1 VTILHCRYFPGLHLL
16 WSGPLT
22 LFLASLL
29 LWQGAIASEMD
40 AVVVMAAVTRV
51 PLTHQQSSE
60 FLFLRGLLLPLR
72 YSFQALLFFG
82 FWVRC
87 CLS

>member
-1 VTILHCRYFPGLHLL
+1 
-16 WSGPLT
+16 LT

-40 AVVVMAAVTRV
+40 AVVVVAAVTRV
-51 PLTHQQSSE
+51 PLTRQQSSE

-72 YSFQALLFFG
+72 YSCQALLFFG

-87 CLS
+87 AHHDATIDRE